1 MNIRTFLCGAILWA
15 AMALPNVSTAATVDF
30 EDFGLPPASFFNGDT
45 GGLSPGQSTSVPWA
59 SGGASFSN
67 TFGIDNTYDPFIYS
81 YWYGFAVSS
90 VVDSTTA
97 GFGNQYAAYP
107 GGGFLSDTYA
117 VAFGDTATMTFAT
130 PSSVAGFRI
139 ANTTYTFLT
148 LQDGDEYGFTAPLP
162 AGGWFRVT
170 AEGSLGGSPT
180 GTADFYLADLRG
192 PTPPGLL
199 DEWDWFDL
207 ASLGTVDSIRF
218 SFSGSDV
225 GTFGLNTPAYF
236 AMDDVTYAPVPEP
249 ATWGLGAG
257 AVVAAWVL
265 CRPARMRAKP

>member
-1 MNIRTFLCGAILWA
+1 MNIRPFLRAAILSA
-15 AMALPNVSTAATVDF
+15 AMVVTNASLAATVDF
-30 EDFGLPPASFFNGDT
+30 EGFGLPSASFFNGDT
-45 GGLSPGQSTSVPWA
+45 GELSPGQSTSVPWT

-81 YWYGFAVSS
+81 YWFGFAVSN

-130 PSSVAGFRI
+130 PSSVAGLRI

-162 AGGWFRVT
+162 AEGWFLVT
-170 AEGSLGGSPT
+170 AEGSLAGNPT
-180 GTADFYLADLRG
+180 GSADFYLADLRG
-192 PTPPGLL
+192 ATPPGLL
-199 DEWDWFDL
+199 ATWEWFDL
-207 ASLGTVDSIRF
+207 TSLGAVDSIRF

-249 ATWGLGAG
+249 GTWMLGTV
-257 AVVAAWVL
+257 AVVAGWVL
-265 CRPARMRAKP
+265 RRRMVMRVKP

>member
-1 MNIRTFLCGAILWA
+1 MMIQALLRVTILWA
-15 AMALPNVSTAATVDF
+15 ALAVSNASIAATVDF
-30 EDFGLPPASFFNGDT
+30 EDFGLSPASFFNGDT
-45 GGLSPGQSTSVPWA
+45 GVLSPGQSTSVPWT

-67 TFGIDNTYDPFIYS
+67 TFGIDNTYDPYIYS
-81 YWYGFAVSS
+81 YWYGLAVSN

-148 LQDGDEYGFTAPLP
+148 LLNGDEYGFTAPLP
-162 AGGWFRVT
+162 AGGWFLVT
-170 AEGSLGGSPT
+170 AEGSLGGTPT
-180 GTADFYLADLRG
+180 GSADFYLADLQG
-192 PTPPGLL
+192 PSPPGLL
-199 DEWDWFDL
+199 AGWEWFDL
-207 ASLGTVDSIRF
+207 SGLGPVDSISF

-236 AMDDVTYAPVPEP
+236 AMDNVTYAPVPEP
-249 ATWGLGAG
+249 ATWVLGVG
-257 AVVAAWVL
+257 AIVAAWAL
-265 CRPARMRAKP
+265 HRPRSMRAKP

>member
-1 MNIRTFLCGAILWA
+1 MTIDPLLRAVIVLA
-15 AMALPNVSTAATVDF
+15 AVAVPTVSVAATVDF
-30 EDFGLPPASFFNGDT
+30 EDFGLSPDSFFNGDT
-45 GGLSPGQSTSVPWA
+45 GVVSPGQSRSEAWE

-81 YWYGFAVSS
+81 YWYGFAVSN

-97 GFGNQYAAYP
+97 GFGNQYAAFP

-162 AGGWFRVT
+162 GEGWFRVT

-180 GTADFYLADLRG
+180 GSANFYLADLRG
-192 PTPPGLL
+192 PAPRGLL
-199 DEWDWFDL
+199 AGWEWFDL
-207 ASLGTVDSIRF
+207 SGLGPVDSIRF

-236 AMDDVTYAPVPEP
+236 AMDNVTYAPVPEP
-249 ATWGLGAG
+249 STWVLGAV
-257 AVVAAWVL
+257 AVAAVSGL
-265 CRPARMRAKP
+265 RRRLSIRKP